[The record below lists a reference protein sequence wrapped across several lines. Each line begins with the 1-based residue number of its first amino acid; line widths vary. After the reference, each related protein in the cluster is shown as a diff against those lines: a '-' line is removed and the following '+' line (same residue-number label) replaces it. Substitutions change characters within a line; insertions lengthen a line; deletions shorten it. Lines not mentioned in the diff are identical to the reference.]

1 MNKWAKNYSEL
12 LSMPSYC
19 GSHQKIIVSEENRV
33 QHRGIN
39 NDRNK
44 VRQIKID
51 GDMWTKGTSTVRAD
65 YLLLNEDKKT
75 AYIIEL
81 KGSDIEHALEQIKN
95 TDVNLN
101 EALSDF
107 QKYWRLVYRTSTKKM
122 KNRNENEL
130 QRKCP
135 NLVIRKNSLEESI

>member
-81 KGSDIEHALEQIKN
+81 KGSDIEHHL
-95 TDVNLN
+95 
-101 EALSDF
+101 
-107 QKYWRLVYRTSTKKM
+107 
-122 KNRNENEL
+122 
-130 QRKCP
+130 
-135 NLVIRKNSLEESI
+135 

>member
-19 GSHQKIIVSEENRV
+19 ESHQKIIVSEENRV

-95 TDVNLN
+95 TDANLS

-135 NLVIRKNSLEESI
+135 NLVIRKNSLAENI

>member
-75 AYIIEL
+75 AHIIEL

-95 TDVNLN
+95 TDVNLS

-135 NLVIRKNSLEESI
+135 NLVIRKNSLAENI

>member
-1 MNKWAKNYSEL
+1 
-12 LSMPSYC
+12 
-19 GSHQKIIVSEENRV
+19 
-33 QHRGIN
+33 
-39 NDRNK
+39 
-44 VRQIKID
+44 
-51 GDMWTKGTSTVRAD
+51 MWTKGTSTVRAD
-65 YLLLNEDKKT
+65 YLILNEDKKT

-95 TDVNLN
+95 TDANLS

-130 QRKCP
+130 QRKYP
-135 NLVIRKNSLEESI
+135 NLIIRKNSLEENI

>member
-1 MNKWAKNYSEL
+1 
-12 LSMPSYC
+12 
-19 GSHQKIIVSEENRV
+19 
-33 QHRGIN
+33 
-39 NDRNK
+39 
-44 VRQIKID
+44 
-51 GDMWTKGTSTVRAD
+51 MWTKGTSTVRAD

-95 TDVNLN
+95 TDVNLS

-135 NLVIRKNSLEESI
+135 NLVIRKNSLEENI